1 MRLFLNVVFAT
12 AACVQCAVVSAQ
24 VPSQRIVLR
33 LGMTGAELRDA
44 LGTPQVY
51 RQSKPTRD
59 FPSSAVGVKPPS
71 PDYFDVYEIKTSLTA
86 YKLWINYSMDDSESR
101 LHPVPR
107 IVAIHFELDK
117 RIDINDVGKV
127 LDDLP
132 EVAALCGTECTVA
145 EVSFTGYSSL
155 RLHPKTISP
164 PQQAEADWIGS
175 FFGRFQGR
183 RVKPTAAVIVE
194 RGAIAQVMFD
204 EDEGRLEGPV
214 KASWKPQR
222 SGN

>member
-1 MRLFLNVVFAT
+1 MRPFFNVIVAT

-24 VPSQRIVLR
+24 VPSPRVVLR
-33 LGMTGAELRDA
+33 LGMTGAEVRKA

-51 RQSKPTRD
+51 RQSNPTRD
-59 FPSSAVGVKPPS
+59 FPSSAVGVVPPS
-71 PDYFDVYEIKTSLTA
+71 HDYFDVYEINTPLTA
-86 YKLWINYSMDDSESR
+86 YELWINYSMDDSESR

-107 IVAIHFELDK
+107 VVAIHFELDK

-132 EVAALCGTECTVA
+132 EVAALCGAECTIA

-155 RLHPKTISP
+155 RLHPRTISP
-164 PQQAEADWIGS
+164 AQQTEADWIGS
-175 FFGRFQGR
+175 SFGRFQGR
-183 RVKPTAAVIVE
+183 FKPTAAVIVE
-194 RGAIAQVMFD
+194 RGAIAQIMFD
-204 EDEGRLEGPV
+204 EDEGDLESPV
-214 KASWKPQR
+214 KATWKPQR